1 MGTLNVF
8 LKKIELVLADGLDI
22 YEQLLMID
30 CDKNL
35 MEYQA
40 ELAAFS
46 IPFSYLIED
55 SDFSM
60 TRYEYEYNQ
69 IHANSFFHDFLIYWQ
84 TRQKQTENP
93 VLKFTYAKLLWEFRK
108 ELNGIVIED
117 VMKDIVSSAI
127 EISKANASAINLHQV
142 MTYLSN
148 ALYIAMCSKNDNLIG
163 PVVNRIMNYCGRT
176 DLINHNCV
184 WFPIFFRMLKN
195 RKRLSLSDLEINQIV
210 EFLESVMSVLF
221 YPQDIIRIAE
231 VLAAYYMQ
239 NKDRESVYKILDW
252 AHDCTGNTI
261 TSGIVMSGIYTHLH
275 DLAQKYAYRDLVTR
289 ILKKMDHIGQMIIGE
304 MQLHKIEYP
313 KNVQDAIKSWRNTI
327 KASIPELIN
336 NHGFI
341 QVLIDLSLIKIPNIR
356 DLYTNQRRPRTLFE
370 SIGISECYVDND
382 GIPITTNMI
391 QIDETAKMIK
401 WFIHDYFRFEIS
413 NFTFIMHELF
423 SHYSGSRQDILELVQ
438 NSTILTEETKEV
450 IRNGISE
457 FFEDNYTAAVH
468 LLVPQFEDIL
478 RNIISSL
485 GGIIR
490 KKNHFTGGYDHI
502 NLDEALNSEDIK
514 RVLNDSTILYMKSIL
529 SHRQGL
535 NLRNNLCHGLIKI
548 CDYSTS
554 VIVIQIML
562 LLIVLDINIKT
573 NGANACDNQHVKVG
587 DSNE

>member
-1 MGTLNVF
+1 MDLFNNLLVE
-8 LKKIELVLADGLDI
+8 IESELLDGLGI
-22 YEQLLMID
+22 YEKLLMID
-30 CDKNL
+30 CDKSL
-35 MEYQA
+35 MEYQD

-60 TRYEYEYNQ
+60 TKYEYEYNQ
-69 IHANSFFHDFLIYWQ
+69 IIANSFFHDFLNYWQ
-84 TRQKQTENP
+84 TRQKQTESP
-93 VLKFTYAKLLWEFRK
+93 LMRFTYAKLLWEFRK

-485 GGIIR
+485 GGITR
-490 KKNHFTGGYDHI
+490 KKNHFTGGYDRI

-514 RVLNDSTILYMKSIL
+514 RVLNDSTIIYMKSIL

-535 NLRNNLCHGLIKI
+535 NLRNNLCHGLIKT
-548 CDYSTS
+548 CDYSIAI
-554 VIVIQIML
+554 IVIQIIVL
-562 LLIVLDINIKT
+562 LTVLDISFKT
-573 NGANACDNQHVKVG
+573 NGDSTCDSQHVKG
-587 DSNE
+587 GNGSE